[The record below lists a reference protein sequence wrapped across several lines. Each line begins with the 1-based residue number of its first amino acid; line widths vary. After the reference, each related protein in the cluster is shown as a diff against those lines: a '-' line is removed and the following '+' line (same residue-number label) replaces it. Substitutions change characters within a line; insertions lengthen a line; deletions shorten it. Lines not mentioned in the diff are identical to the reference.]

1 MDEEDPKRD
10 IEDDDVTMEEVKQ
23 QENDTS
29 STTTVPD
36 VNVDVESDPMEDDD
50 VKSKGSITADDTK
63 ETDAGAME
71 EEGKRRETD
80 PTTMPDAEVE
90 SKKMVED
97 DDVKSKGRLLTAD
110 DTKEGTTKT
119 KKLDTVGA
127 SSTTSATQS
136 AAASVVS
143 STSLSLHDCL
153 SLGEINLGLEKRYE
167 VNDTT
172 DNNNDEQQQ
181 KKQYLRSV
189 EEIRRLPYLLR
200 ILSRTRPLASIQS
213 FTTMK
218 KSNSKIDGDND
229 DDVKNSNENNNKD
242 DDVDRLVDRLEDV
255 TATYSVAEGI
265 DVTTNHL
272 APSVAKTLSR
282 LHPLVWKRNNNSTS
296 SSCNTNNNEDGY
308 AYVIDDE
315 FARGYWDTEDLASV
329 ARDPISKRRRRS
341 KNSSNKKIKLGHGRK
356 NESEGGGGGGDNTG
370 TSGENLVAALS
381 TDDDYDDGEEE
392 IAMTSAIETEDD
404 IVVGAGRRFSL
415 HRRDSMKVAAEDSQE
430 STVIKTLSEL
440 ASLVVA
446 SLEPSSP
453 LDAPNQEE
461 DNHHKHRQDV
471 EGEGEGEDDQ
481 QQRHSRSGRRASST
495 LALNTDDSILSEKKA
510 GNSGVSSKNNGN
522 IPVGAAE
529 RGGVM
534 EGNSDL
540 CSTIVAIM
548 HHAPILQSR
557 HVANSFCRA
566 SVPQTG
572 DLMSQLAANCPTSTQ
587 SLLLGCI
594 EAYTMSIKYHNR
606 LGDSN
611 NDNSKGYSINNGK
624 ISSSSC
630 SVVAAA
636 KVGVVALARLSPT
649 ESVRVR
655 SKLQSLG
662 VMLDVQMKL
671 AVETTT
677 NDIIPVAC
685 LLMEHMSFP
694 KQDETAIATTIEEQ
708 PSGDINITDDLA
720 LTCAMTC
727 SEGAEPSLLFHF
739 VKNLDLYTQTLDY
752 FSETMNLGATLPSGS
767 SINKSTGKWILVLK
781 AYMLMLLVPL
791 TRSSSSSSNL
801 RVAYKSSVKAFE
813 ELVRSLDCGSDED
826 LPEMSDMDTLVSVVL
841 SCAALLISRVFVTI
855 EGQGTEDEENMTY
868 VRIMQNVFK
877 ICRSTSKRSNMIR
890 LSFESEMKKE
900 DHWGLFKSALYPI
913 ETISHMEERYTR
925 NSYHS
930 MQIGLNRFC
939 DIIQPVL
946 GEKEG
951 EVELN
956 IAYKITTQL
965 RALRSCSESANE
977 YFVVVEE
984 TKGVL
989 DYLLGMDNEGDALS
1003 LIDNIESVQ
1012 FVIEATRFLVKA
1024 KSSEVPSVL
1033 PTHLDMAWSKIASRW
1048 MLSDTKSTDGRKCIF
1063 LFRFLYAFIFLD
1075 IVPKSPFAFDPRS
1088 SPIKESLSM
1097 VKKLSSK
1104 STRDYLL
1111 SELQILIRKHC
1122 PELVLNRSEQE
1133 LDLWVSPPFDTMDRK
1148 SLLDALSNSIQANLY
1163 TDVAKICEN
1172 NATEQLFLQAKAR
1185 VCDADVYCTVTNAFL
1200 SSPDNPPPNFSYHLL
1215 CRDPLVCLKF
1225 PLFVWKCKSLRR
1237 IALSVLETLLRS
1249 NDAITL
1255 EESKINDPALELLV
1269 ARDVVVVR
1277 CLLAALHG
1285 GDSKNTVVCSMTTS
1299 FIRWLIRSRSG
1310 LVALLVKQGIQERD
1324 LDWLVENVPETMND
1338 SRYMLQIF
1346 SERNSLTS
1354 AERLIASDACIRIA
1368 IVHGQSNETE
1378 AAQLIVNAIS
1388 QLVDSFYLILGP
1400 VGLFPVDALFNAESG
1415 SGTPITQLSQKA
1427 AFRILKSLTKVRG
1440 IKTHNTRR
1448 ECGMVL
1454 QKLTNLCKGELQGG
1468 AVTGRRKQLLK
1479 ELYDAATKA
1488 EK

>member
-1 MDEEDPKRD
+1 MDEDDPKRY

-23 QENDTS
+23 RENDTS
-29 STTTVPD
+29 SSTTTTTPD
-36 VNVDVESDPMEDDD
+36 VNVESDPMEDDD
-50 VKSKGSITADDTK
+50 VNSEGSVTADNTK
-63 ETDAGAME
+63 ETDVGLME
-71 EEGKRRETD
+71 EEMKRRETD
-80 PTTMPDAEVE
+80 PTTMTDPEVE
-90 SKKMVED
+90 FKKM
-97 DDVKSKGRLLTAD
+97 A
-110 DTKEGTTKT
+110 TTT
-119 KKLDTVGA
+119 KKLDTA
-127 SSTTSATQS
+127 ETAASTTSTMQS
-136 AAASVVS
+136 VANYVVS
-143 STSLSLHDCL
+143 SSSLSLHDCL

-167 VNDTT
+167 VNDTD
-172 DNNNDEQQQ
+172 DNNNNNNNNNNNDDQQQ

-218 KSNSKIDGDND
+218 KSNSKTDDDDND
-229 DDVKNSNENNNKD
+229 EEGETTSVKSNENTNKD
-242 DDVDRLVDRLEDV
+242 DDVDRLVDCLEDV

-265 DVTTNHL
+265 DVITNHL

-282 LHPLVWKRNNNSTS
+282 LPPLIWKSNNNSTS
-296 SSCNTNNNEDGY
+296 SSNINNNEDGY
-308 AYVIDDE
+308 AYVADDD
-315 FARGYWDTEDLASV
+315 FAHGYWDTEDLASI

-341 KNSSNKKIKLGHGRK
+341 KNSSSSNKKIKLGHGEK
-356 NESEGGGGGGDNTG
+356 NESEGGGGDNTG
-370 TSGENLVAALS
+370 TSGDDLVTLS
-381 TDDDYDDGEEE
+381 TDDDGEED
-392 IAMTSAIETEDD
+392 IAMTSAIEIEDD
-404 IVVGAGRRFSL
+404 TVAGAGRRFSL

-471 EGEGEGEDDQ
+471 KGEGEGEDDQ
-481 QQRHSRSGRRASST
+481 QQRHSRSERRASST
-495 LALNTDDSILSEKKA
+495 LALNSDDSILSEKKA

-522 IPVGAAE
+522 FPVGAAE
-529 RGGVM
+529 TGGVM

-572 DLMSQLAANCPTSTQ
+572 DLMSQLAANCPASVQ

-594 EAYTMSIKYHNR
+594 EAYTMSIQYHNQ
-606 LGDSN
+606 LGDRDDDN
-611 NDNSKGYSINNGK
+611 NKGYSINNGK

-630 SVVAAA
+630 TVVAAA
-636 KVGVVALARLSPT
+636 KVGVVALARLSAT
-649 ESVRVR
+649 ESARVR

-671 AVETTT
+671 AVETAT
-677 NDIIPVAC
+677 NDIVPVAC

-694 KQDETAIATTIEEQ
+694 KQHETAIATIIEEQ
-708 PSGDINITDDLA
+708 PSGDTDTTDDFA
-720 LTCAMTC
+720 LNYAMAC

-739 VKNLDLYTQTLDY
+739 VKNPDLYTQTLDY

-781 AYMLMLLVPL
+781 AYILLMLVPL
-791 TRSSSSSSNL
+791 TRSSSSSSTL
-801 RVAYKSSVKAFE
+801 RAAYKSSVKAFE
-813 ELVRSLDCGSDED
+813 ELLRSLDCGSDKGR
-826 LPEMSDMDTLVSVVL
+826 PEKSDMDTLVSVVL
-841 SCAALLISRVFVTI
+841 SCAALLISRALVIT
-855 EGQGTEDEENMTY
+855 EGGGTKDEENMTY
-868 VRIMQNVFK
+868 IRMMQNIFK
-877 ICRSTSKRSNMIR
+877 ICRSTSEKSNMIR

-900 DHWGLFKSALYPI
+900 DHWGLFKSALYPV
-913 ETISHMEERYTR
+913 ETISHMEERDTR

-939 DIIQPVL
+939 DIMQPVL
-946 GEKEG
+946 GGKEG

-956 IAYKITTQL
+956 IAYRIATQL
-965 RALRSCSESANE
+965 RALRSCSESASE
-977 YFVVVEE
+977 YLVVVEE

-989 DYLLGMDNEGDALS
+989 DHLLGMDNEIDALS
-1003 LIDNIESVQ
+1003 LMDNIESVQ
-1012 FVIEATRFLVKA
+1012 FVMEATRFLVKA

-1048 MLSDTKSTDGRKCIF
+1048 MLSDTKSIDDHKCIF
-1063 LFRFLYAFIFLD
+1063 LFRFLYAFVFLD

-1088 SPIKESLSM
+1088 SPIKESLAM

-1111 SELQILIRKHC
+1111 SELQILIQKYC
-1122 PELVLNRSEQE
+1122 PELVFNQSEQE

-1163 TDVAKICEN
+1163 TDNAKICEN
-1172 NATEQLFLQAKAR
+1172 NATEQLFLHAKGR
-1185 VCDADVYCTVTNAFL
+1185 VCDASVYCTVTNAFL

-1255 EESKINDPALELLV
+1255 EESKIHDSALELLV

-1285 GDSKNTVVCSMTTS
+1285 GDSKNTIFCSMTTS

-1338 SRYMLQIF
+1338 SRYLLQIF

-1354 AERLIASDACIRIA
+1354 AERLTASDACIRIA

-1378 AAQLIVNAIS
+1378 AAQLIVNAVS

-1440 IKTHNTRR
+1440 IRTHNTRR

-1454 QKLTNLCKGELQGG
+1454 QKLINLCKGELQGG